1 LKANEVLN
9 EIENSGCAEKNP
21 AKVSLDLK
29 PFTSIFTRDK
39 GIQKYAIQ
47 QKNESAISI
56 RNRVLLPCPNI
67 CCIVQL
73 R

>member
-1 LKANEVLN
+1 MKANEVLS
-9 EIENSGCAEKNP
+9 EIKNNGCAEKNP
-21 AKVSLDLK
+21 AKVDLDVK

-39 GIQKYAIQ
+39 GMQKYAIR

-56 RNRVLLPCPNI
+56 PNHVPLPFSNI
-67 CCIVQL
+67 CCIAQL